1 MYLEYL
7 KENCRVDNI
16 YSVFYTFLNHNGREG
31 FIMCINDKVVFDG
44 DIYIIIYDYKNGRYE
59 IRNEQSPKKVHLV
72 KESEIYAL

>member
-1 MYLEYL
+1 MFERESVGSITSTLFFIL
-7 KENCRVDNI
+7 FKIIMDGRV
-16 YSVFYTFLNHNGREG
+16 